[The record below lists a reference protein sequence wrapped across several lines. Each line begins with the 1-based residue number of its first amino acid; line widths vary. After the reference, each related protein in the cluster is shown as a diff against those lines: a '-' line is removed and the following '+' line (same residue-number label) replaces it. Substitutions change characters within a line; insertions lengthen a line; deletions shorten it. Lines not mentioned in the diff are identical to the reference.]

1 MPDNESLI
9 ELIASCKKGNLRQ
22 QELLYKQFYG
32 YALGICIRYLGNRED
47 ALEAANDSFIKVFKS
62 IDSFNQENDFKPWFR
77 KILVNTS
84 LDYKRRSMRF
94 SEAIEL
100 TDTIPQSIHTS
111 VIDKISAQD
120 ILDLMK
126 SLNEMQRMV
135 FNLYEIDGYSHK
147 EIGSLLNIPESSS
160 RTYLTRAKQALQQ
173 LLTTHSIYKR

>member
-62 IDSFNQENDFKPWFR
+62 IDSFNQESNFKPWFR

-111 VIDKISAQD
+111 VIDKLSAQD

-173 LLTTHSIYKR
+173 LLATHSIYKR

>member
-1 MPDNESLI
+1 MREKQGLN
-9 ELIASCKKGNLRQ
+9 ELISYCKQGNLRY

-32 YALGICIRYLGNRED
+32 YALGICIRYLNNRDD

-62 IDSFNQENDFKPWFR
+62 IGSFNEENDFKPWFR

-84 LDYKRRSMRF
+84 LDHKRKSMRF
-94 SEAIEL
+94 SEALEL

-111 VIDKISAQD
+111 VIDKLSAQD
-120 ILDLMK
+120 ILALMK
-126 SLNEMQRMV
+126 HLNELQRTV

-147 EIGSLLNIPESSS
+147 EIGSMLNIPESSS

-173 LLTTHSIYKR
+173 LLATHSIYTR

>member
-1 MPDNESLI
+1 MREKHSFV
-9 ELIASCKKGNLRQ
+9 ELISYCKKGNLRY

-32 YALGICIRYLGNRED
+32 YALGICIRYLGNRDD

-62 IDSFNQENDFKPWFR
+62 IASFNEDNDFKPWFR

-84 LDYKRRSMRF
+84 LDYKRKSMRF

-100 TDTIPQSIHTS
+100 TDTLVQTTHVS
-111 VIDKISAQD
+111 VIDKLSAQD
-120 ILDLMK
+120 ILSLMK
-126 SLNEMQRMV
+126 HLNEMQRTV

-147 EIGSLLNIPESSS
+147 EIGSMLNIPESSS

-173 LLTTHSIYKR
+173 LLTAHSII

>member
-32 YALGICIRYLGNRED
+32 YALGICIRYLGNRDD

-62 IDSFNQENDFKPWFR
+62 INSFNEENDFKPWFR
-77 KILVNTS
+77 KVLVNTS

-94 SEAIEL
+94 SEALEL

-111 VIDKISAQD
+111 VIDKLSAQD